1 MGRNDDRKFVGT
13 GGLVN
18 DGPTA
23 PPHPTAWRSSNSDR
37 SRCSPIPRVVG
48 DTRVRSERG
57 QRPHGTPTGNHRRME
72 LPGEVRLVADNR
84 IEAGTIEQHVRFFSP
99 LCSCK
104 LRLRRASPTVG
115 LPSGDRAL
123 LGLRRLHA
131 GGAKTCSYKLILCL
145 RLLLARSG
153 NGKSQSSSDPIAC
166 DEDALSGI
174 DPRRGVRDLQRKK
187 RLVGRGAAVS
197 SGSQHGDGLEE
208 LEPTDRDDATAATRR
223 RFGLATIVPLDAG

>member
-1 MGRNDDRKFVGT
+1 MPAGPRLLSYKGRIAGLFFSSAARRQKRRKGS
-13 GGLVN
+13 GGLS
-18 DGPTA
+18 TA
-23 PPHPTAWRSSNSDR
+23 SLSTSTMKSDAR
-37 SRCSPIPRVVG
+37 H
-48 DTRVRSERG
+48 ER
-57 QRPHGTPTGNHRRME
+57 M
-72 LPGEVRLVADNR
+72 
-84 IEAGTIEQHVRFFSP
+84 